1 MTPSLKSANF
11 LTMLTKEK
19 IEIYRKIL
27 ETEESRLKKEITDAE
42 KPEDFGDDTD
52 SLEEE
57 ANETDSMGTNLGI
70 GYAHRM
76 RLEDVEVALQ
86 KINAGN
92 YGVCEKCN
100 AEISKEVLDIAPE
113 SRLCENC
120 KKKS

>member
-1 MTPSLKSANF
+1 
-11 LTMLTKEK
+11 MLSKEK
-19 IEIYRKIL
+19 IEIYKQIL
-27 ETEESRLKKEITDAE
+27 ETEEVRLKKEIESVE

-57 ANETDSMGTNLGI
+57 ANESDAMGTNLSI
-70 GYAHRM
+70 GHTQRV

-86 KINAGN
+86 KIEKGK
-92 YGVCEKCN
+92 YGICEKCG

-120 KKKS
+120 KKQS